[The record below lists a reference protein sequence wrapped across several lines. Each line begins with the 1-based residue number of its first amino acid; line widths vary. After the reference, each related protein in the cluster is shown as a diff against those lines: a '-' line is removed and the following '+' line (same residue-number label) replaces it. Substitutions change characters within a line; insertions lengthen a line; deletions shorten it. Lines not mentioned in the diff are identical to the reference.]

1 MCTDR
6 DHQISGY
13 AFNGDPFEVFEI
25 FFGTSNPHAIALDDT
40 GKQVKMIE
48 RIESDLHKDAVTA
61 RADTHA
67 ADLNI
72 NWSCSLLEFFY
83 GSTKLIGFKRII
95 TQGDGMTEEI
105 VHVEKE
111 IEIKPGMKP
120 GTVLRFIG
128 EGNQPNN
135 KLPGDLLVTIN
146 QEEHPSIRRNG
157 DDLIYRHKISLA
169 DALTIAAIEFQTLD
183 GEMIKFRPDEVITP
197 QLKKVFQGK
206 GMPIYNDD
214 PLSPLMMNH
223 SRGNFILTFQIEFPK
238 QLTSQQKQIVGSIL
252 EPAE

>member
-1 MCTDR
+1 M
-6 DHQISGY
+6 S
-13 AFNGDPFEVFEI
+13 
-25 FFGTSNPHAIALDDT
+25 
-40 GKQVKMIE
+40 
-48 RIESDLHKDAVTA
+48 
-61 RADTHA
+61 
-67 ADLNI
+67 
-72 NWSCSLLEFFY
+72 
-83 GSTKLIGFKRII
+83 
-95 TQGDGMTEEI
+95 EET
-105 VHVEKE
+105 VNVQKE

-120 GTVLRFIG
+120 GTVLRFVG

-135 KLPGDLLVTIN
+135 KLPGDLLVTID

-169 DALTIAAIEFQTLD
+169 DALTIAAVEFQTLD
-183 GEMIKFRPDEVITP
+183 GETIKFRPDEVITP

-238 QLTSQQKQIVGSIL
+238 QLTSQQKQVVGSIL